1 MTNAASNYLNRG
13 GNSNIILST
22 DIDAKGNLINKTY
35 DLWITSFSTS
45 VQTQFSTSQTH
56 KSIVWVPIRR
66 SEIMIQFSIDWPLQV
81 TGNTTEGQ
89 YDYNGFQAMQ
99 QFHNDLRAHQKLS
112 ATTVVSPPP
121 MNFTYFNNYY
131 PADAGVDTTSLDNTS
146 TTASPY
152 SVGKA
157 NSIVNNNLSR
167 ILDYS
172 VLTNTATGPD
182 YKVSNPVQNNLVLQ
196 PLQYQGWILQVDKE
210 YDRFKAVYSV
220 QYVMNVLTPANDN
233 TDTPSYINP
242 GPQGDIPQLKPTAN
256 TVLQQGQNWTSA
268 NVTMGNGININ
279 GIPG

>member
-131 PADAGVDTTSLDNTS
+131 PADAGVDTTSLDHTS

-233 TDTPSYINP
+233 TDTPSYIKP
-242 GPQGDIPQLKPTAN
+242 GLQGDIPQLKPTAN